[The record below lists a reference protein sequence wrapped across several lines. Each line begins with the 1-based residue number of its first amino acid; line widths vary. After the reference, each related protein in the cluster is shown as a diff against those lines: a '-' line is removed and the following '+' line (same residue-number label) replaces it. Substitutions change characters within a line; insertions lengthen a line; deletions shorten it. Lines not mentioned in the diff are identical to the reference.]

1 MISAT
6 EFHSRVQDAMEADRP
21 DPRAAGAQR
30 LVGRLRDPSDAVQ
43 QVAVSAG
50 SDDRQKALVDELM
63 GIDVAVDSPSR
74 AKHKS
79 KPVLVADN
87 R

>member
-1 MISAT
+1 
-6 EFHSRVQDAMEADRP
+6 
-21 DPRAAGAQR
+21 
-30 LVGRLRDPSDAVQ
+30 
-43 QVAVSAG
+43 
-50 SDDRQKALVDELM
+50 LVDELM